1 MNSQKNL
8 EEIDNYLF
16 DLMSQEDKE
25 AFELRLKEDKEL
37 RVEFSINHDIMIA
50 IKHRDTFEFV
60 AMAMKHLESR
70 KLGLVGKLAEILKNG
85 IKKGRIE
92 EY

>member
-8 EEIDNYLF
+8 EEIDKYLF

-37 RVEFSINHDIMIA
+37 RVEFSINHLT
-50 IKHRDTFEFV
+50 IKSFFLSMSNV
-60 AMAMKHLESR
+60 QY
-70 KLGLVGKLAEILKNG
+70 
-85 IKKGRIE
+85 IE
-92 EY
+92 